1 MAFDLDSALAD
12 TIRVGAS
19 DLHVKVP
26 AVPRVRVAG
35 KLIEL
40 PGAEPVG
47 PDDTR
52 MIQELVLNSEVKR
65 TELAR
70 NGSTDLSYY
79 NASGRFRVSA
89 FTQRG
94 VPSFVFRA
102 VPTAPDSEKLGLP
115 TAVTGWADALRGLV
129 VITGPTGS
137 GKSTTCAAILDL
149 INRRRDAHILTI
161 EDPIEFLHSDQR
173 SIVCQREIGVDAPTY
188 HVALRAAL
196 RQDPDVILIGEVRD
210 EETAMTAL
218 RAAETGHL
226 VLCTM
231 HTIDAAETVQR
242 LIDLFGENRGAVA
255 RQMLAATLVGV
266 CSQRLVPGEGG
277 GRALNAEVLVNS
289 ARVQGLITEDA
300 DLSELHKAIK
310 EGDFY
315 GMRTFDQCLIEKV
328 HSGAVA
334 EADALQ
340 YATNTHDFRLMLMQ
354 AGVDSE
360 RAKSMDAPHPAH

>member
-1 MAFDLDSALAD
+1 MAFDLDSALSD

-26 AVPRVRVAG
+26 SVPRVRVAG

-52 MIQELVLNSEVKR
+52 LIQDRVLTSEGKR
-65 TELAR
+65 SELAR
-70 NGSTDLSYY
+70 DGSTDLSYY
-79 NASGRFRVSA
+79 NDSGRFRVSA

-102 VPTAPDSEKLGLP
+102 VPAAPDAEKLGLP
-115 TAVTGWADALRGLV
+115 SAVSDWSDALRGLV
-129 VITGPTGS
+129 VVTGPTGS

-149 INRRRDAHILTI
+149 INHRRDCHILTI
-161 EDPIEFLHSDQR
+161 EDPIEFLHSDHR
-173 SIVCQREIGVDAPTY
+173 AIVCQREIGVDAPTY

-242 LIDLFGENRGAVA
+242 LIDLFGENRSAVA

-266 CSQRLVPGEGG
+266 CSQRLVPAEGG
-277 GRALNAEVLVNS
+277 GLALNAEVLVNS
-289 ARVQGLITEDA
+289 ARVQDLIVEDA
-300 DLSELHKAIK
+300 PLSDIHKAIG

-315 GMRTFDQCLIEKV
+315 GMRTFDQCLLQKV
-328 HSGAVA
+328 RGGVVS
-334 EADALQ
+334 ETDALQ
-340 YATNTHDFRLMLMQ
+340 FATNTHDFRLMLMQ
-354 AGVDSE
+354 AGVDAE
-360 RAKSMDAPHPAH
+360 AAPAPPSAR